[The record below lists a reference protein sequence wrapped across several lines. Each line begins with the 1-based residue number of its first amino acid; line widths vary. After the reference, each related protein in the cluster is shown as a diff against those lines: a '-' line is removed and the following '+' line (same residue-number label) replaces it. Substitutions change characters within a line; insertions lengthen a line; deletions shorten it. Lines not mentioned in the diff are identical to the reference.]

1 MLVASQTPNLL
12 GCPCRTLPKATAMRP
27 MRSTN
32 NTERTRGRRA
42 QAVTRAQVAV
52 ACLPRFFPC
61 PSTRSNGNGGC
72 KLHPHTAPAC
82 RACLVQGLQEFRF
95 TNLRAGLRI
104 AADRISALRAGYA
117 AKGGAEVKAT
127 MVAYELGTL
136 LARLRVVED
145 QVQDLPGDAGLIHRV
160 MLNTNGRRVA
170 GRAS

>member
-1 MLVASQTPNLL
+1 MADDEYHQVVPSKASH
-12 GCPCRTLPKATAMRP
+12 A
-27 MRSTN
+27 
-32 NTERTRGRRA
+32 
-42 QAVTRAQVAV
+42 
-52 ACLPRFFPC
+52 
-61 PSTRSNGNGGC
+61 NGNGHC
-72 KLHPHTAPAC
+72 KVHPPASSAC

-95 TNLRAGLRI
+95 TNPRAGLRI
-104 AADRISALRAGYA
+104 AAERISALRADYA

-136 LARLRVVED
+136 LARLRAVED

>member
-1 MLVASQTPNLL
+1 
-12 GCPCRTLPKATAMRP
+12 
-27 MRSTN
+27 MRSK
-32 NTERTRGRRA
+32 A
-42 QAVTRAQVAV
+42 
-52 ACLPRFFPC
+52 PHP
-61 PSTRSNGNGGC
+61 NGNGRC
-72 KLHPHTAPAC
+72 KVHPRTATAC

-104 AADRISALRAGYA
+104 AAKRITTLRAEYA

-145 QVQDLPGDAGLIHRV
+145 QVQDIPGDSGV
-160 MLNTNGRRVA
+160 MIQAIMSKTNGRRVA